1 MVVGGCLRA
10 ALRALGPLVAALPPL
25 ASARADA
32 AKALLEA
39 AEGDLWSP
47 APIRGDF
54 FWRLVLGGFRIV
66 DIIEHKDSAG
76 RGIFCSL
83 WDWGPF
89 PPFQNAHTRAKLPAP
104 LSTFASS
111 TCVKYRNFMGS

>member
-76 RGIFCSL
+76 RGIFLLTMGLGAFSPL
-83 WDWGPF
+83 PERTYTRETAR
-89 PPFQNAHTRAKLPAP
+89 PPLHL
-104 LSTFASS
+104 
-111 TCVKYRNFMGS
+111 CIIYMC